1 MNLSAIRVSVWIYL
15 AIFFAYLL
23 GPLVIM
29 SVTAFNSSAFP
40 RATPW
45 ECLTFDWFGELFR
58 DERILNGIKN
68 SFIIGA
74 GTVVLSVA
82 MGLAAALMLT
92 QIWPKLRATYYT
104 VIIAPILIPGVVLG
118 ISTLVF
124 WDRINR
130 FLGLGPDSFLSNGI
144 FLTVIG
150 QSTFIASY
158 CMLVLVARLQRYDI
172 GQTEAALDLGATH
185 AQAFR
190 KVLLPFM
197 RPAIASAAVLAFL
210 ASFENYNTTTFT
222 FGQYPTLT
230 IELAQKVRYG
240 INPSISALAFIIVV
254 LTVFFALLN
263 ESIIR
268 RRELAF
274 AARQNK
280 SVGEV
285 TGGVKLPRFLS
296 GNPAAIVLVIFCI
309 GAITVVG
316 TASAYSPDACIQ
328 RVTEEKRLEAEQRIQ
343 ELREQR
349 EEERRQREEER
360 QRKFEGVF
368 DPDELTPGTEAPE
381 DAAPDAGDN
390 SGFGNVFDPGNLQ
403 GEEEESTA
411 PEEET
416 DSSGFGNVFDP
427 GNLQSEEDNSAA
439 PDEESDTS
447 GFGNVFDPTN
457 LQGGS
462 EDESTAPEADSNNS
476 GFGNVF
482 NPDNLQ
488 SE

>member
-1 MNLSAIRVSVWIYL
+1 MKNLSFMRLSIWFYL

-29 SVTAFNSSAFP
+29 SVTAFNSPEFP

-45 ECLTFDWFGELFR
+45 ECLTFEWFSALFQ

-68 SFIIGA
+68 SVLVGL

-82 MGLAAALMLT
+82 MGLAGALMLT

-104 VIIAPILIPGVVLG
+104 IIIAPILVPGVVIG

-130 FLGLGPDSFLSNGI
+130 MVGLGADSFLSNGL

-172 GQTEAALDLGATH
+172 ALTEAALDLGATH

-197 RPAIASAAVLAFL
+197 KPAIASAAVLAFL

-222 FGQYPTLT
+222 FGEYPTLT

-240 INPSISALAFIIVV
+240 ITPAISALAFIIVL
-254 LTVFFALLN
+254 LTVFAALFN
-263 ESIIR
+263 EANIR
-268 RRELAF
+268 RKELVAE
-274 AARQNK
+274 ARK
-280 SVGEV
+280 DATVEELSSG
-285 TGGVKLPRFLS
+285 KIRMPSFLS
-296 GNPAAIVLVIFCI
+296 SNWAAVALVVVAC
-309 GAITVVG
+309 ATVVVVG
-316 TASAYSPDACIQ
+316 TASVYSPQQCIANVQ
-328 RVTEEKRLEAEQRIQ
+328 EQKRLETEMRIQ
-343 ELREQR
+343 ELR
-349 EEERRQREEER
+349 RQRELRR
-360 QRKFEGVF
+360 QQQ
-368 DPDELTPGTEAPE
+368 EAE
-381 DAAPDAGDN
+381 
-390 SGFGNVFDPGNLQ
+390 Q
-403 GEEEESTA
+403 G
-411 PEEET
+411 
-416 DSSGFGNVFDP
+416 
-427 GNLQSEEDNSAA
+427 
-439 PDEESDTS
+439 DTS
-447 GFGNVFDPTN
+447 
-457 LQGGS
+457 
-462 EDESTAPEADSNNS
+462 APAQSQPSGNNS

-482 NPDNLQ
+482 APTNLGNEEGQ
-488 SE
+488 DATEGEGNSSGFGGAFAPTNLNGDEAEEGSGN